1 MSQKELE
8 NTNEEVVSEELT
20 SETPTPSKDY
30 SALTI
35 DELMTEVNE
44 LIKSEDVF
52 SNAKTIDIIKSVFYK
67 KVNAEKEQKKAEF
80 LADEG
85 VEEEFSY
92 THPSEK
98 EFKTL
103 FNSFRKKKHD
113 LREKIESDYIKNHK
127 IKTTIIEDIEAL
139 INTEETLKGTF
150 EKFKAL
156 QEKWRNTGEVSIG
169 YRNDVW
175 KSYHYQVERFYD
187 YVKINN
193 ELRDLDFNKNYEK
206 KLQICEATEA
216 LLKEKSINKIH
227 NDLQELH
234 QKWKEIGPVKRE
246 LREEMWERF
255 KNASREL
262 HKKRNDHYVE
272 LKERGAQAFKNKQ
285 EICQQI
291 NELSNE
297 GADSHN
303 AWSKLTEK
311 VQELEAKWKKEGGLK
326 KEDNKEAW
334 KTLRESLSSFYAKKN
349 EFYKAKKVE
358 NKEIVNAKTKL
369 CEKAEELI
377 QSENVDWK
385 HHSQQF
391 IKLQD
396 DWKKSGHLPKGL
408 SDKLWSRFK
417 KAVNTFYKNKKA
429 FFADLDKEK
438 ADNLKLKEELLEK
451 VKAYALTDDNSSN
464 FESLKQF
471 QKEWYAIGNVPRDN
485 FEIENAIKK
494 TIDGFYSKMK
504 VDKKELENVRFNSK
518 LERLKEKSNPIALDK
533 EKQFLRTK
541 INDLQKEINQYETN
555 ISFFGNSKGADKLKQ
570 QVLKKIQNGYDS
582 IEELKAKIKLIN
594 SI

>member
-35 DELMTEVNE
+35 DELMAEVNE

-408 SDKLWSRFK
+408 SDKLWNRFK

-485 FEIENAIKK
+485 FDIENTFKK

>member
-35 DELMTEVNE
+35 DELMAEVNE

-326 KEDNKEAW
+326 KEDYKEAW

-408 SDKLWSRFK
+408 SDKLWNRFK

-485 FEIENAIKK
+485 FDIENTFKK

>member
-485 FEIENAIKK
+485 FDIENTFKK

>member
-35 DELMTEVNE
+35 DELMAEVNE

-303 AWSKLTEK
+303 AWSKLIEK

-334 KTLRESLSSFYAKKN
+334 KTLRESLSSFYGKKN

-391 IKLQD
+391 KKLQD

-408 SDKLWSRFK
+408 SDKLWNRFK
-417 KAVNTFYKNKKA
+417 KAVNTFYKNEKA

-485 FEIENAIKK
+485 FDIENTFKK

>member
-35 DELMTEVNE
+35 DELMAEVNE

-408 SDKLWSRFK
+408 SDKLWNRFK

-485 FEIENAIKK
+485 FDIENTFKK

-518 LERLKEKSNPIALDK
+518 LERLKEKSNPIAIDK

>member
-1 MSQKELE
+1 
-8 NTNEEVVSEELT
+8 
-20 SETPTPSKDY
+20 
-30 SALTI
+30 
-35 DELMTEVNE
+35 
-44 LIKSEDVF
+44 
-52 SNAKTIDIIKSVFYK
+52 
-67 KVNAEKEQKKAEF
+67 
-80 LADEG
+80 
-85 VEEEFSY
+85 
-92 THPSEK
+92 
-98 EFKTL
+98 
-103 FNSFRKKKHD
+103 
-113 LREKIESDYIKNHK
+113 
-127 IKTTIIEDIEAL
+127 
-139 INTEETLKGTF
+139 
-150 EKFKAL
+150 
-156 QEKWRNTGEVSIG
+156 
-169 YRNDVW
+169 
-175 KSYHYQVERFYD
+175 
-187 YVKINN
+187 
-193 ELRDLDFNKNYEK
+193 
-206 KLQICEATEA
+206 
-216 LLKEKSINKIH
+216 
-227 NDLQELH
+227 
-234 QKWKEIGPVKRE
+234 
-246 LREEMWERF
+246 MWQRF

-272 LKERGAQAFKNKQ
+272 LKERGTQAFKNKQ

-291 NELSNE
+291 DELSNE

-377 QSENVDWK
+377 QSENIDWK

-408 SDKLWSRFK
+408 SDKLWNRFK

-485 FEIENAIKK
+485 FDIENTFKK
-494 TIDGFYSKMK
+494 TIDSFYSKMK
-504 VDKKELENVRFNSK
+504 VDKKELENVRFNTK

>member
-35 DELMTEVNE
+35 DELMAEVNE

-303 AWSKLTEK
+303 AWSKLIEK

-334 KTLRESLSSFYAKKN
+334 KTLRESLSSFYGKKN

-391 IKLQD
+391 KKLQD

-408 SDKLWSRFK
+408 SDKLWNRFK

-485 FEIENAIKK
+485 FDIENTFKK

>member
-408 SDKLWSRFK
+408 SDKLWNRFK

-485 FEIENAIKK
+485 FDIENTFKK

>member
-35 DELMTEVNE
+35 DELMAEVNE

-303 AWSKLTEK
+303 AWSKLIEK

-334 KTLRESLSSFYAKKN
+334 KTLRESLSSFYGKKN

-408 SDKLWSRFK
+408 SDKLWNRFK

-485 FEIENAIKK
+485 FDIENTFKK

>member
-311 VQELEAKWKKEGGLK
+311 VQKLEAKWKKEGGLK
-326 KEDNKEAW
+326 KEDSKEAW

-485 FEIENAIKK
+485 FDIENAIKK

>member
-326 KEDNKEAW
+326 KEDSKEAW

>member
-311 VQELEAKWKKEGGLK
+311 VQKLEAKWKKEGGLK
-326 KEDNKEAW
+326 KEDSKEAW

-377 QSENVDWK
+377 QSENIDWK

-408 SDKLWSRFK
+408 SDKLWNRFK

-485 FEIENAIKK
+485 FDIENAIKK

>member
-35 DELMTEVNE
+35 DELMAEVNE

-262 HKKRNDHYVE
+262 HKKRNDHYLE

-311 VQELEAKWKKEGGLK
+311 VQELESKWKKEGGLK

-408 SDKLWSRFK
+408 SDKLWNRFK
-417 KAVNTFYKNKKA
+417 KAVNTFHKNKKA

-485 FEIENAIKK
+485 FDIENTFKK